1 MRALLQEALAR
12 SAWTRACAGLIGL
25 VAALAIAIPMVSPWT
40 IDGIDWQAINSAPGT
55 SHWFGTDSAGRDL
68 FTRCWA
74 GARVSLAIAFLATA
88 VSAAIGIPYGALAGY
103 LGGRVDQA
111 MMRVVD
117 ALYALPF
124 VLVVILLVVAFG
136 RNIYLLFIALGAV
149 SWLDLARIV
158 RGQTLAARA
167 EAYVQAARGFGV
179 SQPAVIRRHVLP
191 NVLGPAVVYATLTVP
206 GAILAESFISFLGLG
221 VQEPLASWGTLLADG
236 AREMRSWWQ
245 PVFPGAL
252 LALTLLAVNGLGD
265 GLRDA
270 LDRRH
275 APASARPGGRNAA
288 ERPRQPLPSEA
299 AVPRFVPVAR
309 QRALT
314 SPPETQQHGESP

>member
-1 MRALLQEALAR
+1 MTASLRTAFAASSR
-12 SAWTRACAGLIGL
+12 TRACAGFIAL
-25 VAALAIAIPMVSPWT
+25 VAALAIAIPMASPRAL
-40 IDGIDWQAINSAPGT
+40 DEIDWQAINSAPSA

-74 GARVSLAIAFLATA
+74 GGRVSLAIALLATA
-88 VSAAIGIPYGALAGY
+88 VSAAIGIPYGALAGF

-136 RNIYLLFIALGAV
+136 RNIYLLFIGLGAV

-158 RGQTLAARA
+158 RGQTLAARE
-167 EAYVQAARGFGV
+167 EAYVEAARGFGA
-179 SQPAVIRRHVLP
+179 SQAAVIWRHVLP
-191 NVLGPAVVYATLTVP
+191 NVRGPALVYATLTVP

-236 AREMRSWWQ
+236 AKEMRSWWQ
-245 PVFPGAL
+245 PVFPAAL

-270 LDRRH
+270 LERR
-275 APASARPGGRNAA
+275 PALTLRPQRQ
-288 ERPRQPLPSEA
+288 RSRPWPPRQPEPSEGA
-299 AVPRFVPVAR
+299 APPAATPRFVPATKPAAV
-309 QRALT
+309 T
-314 SPPETQQHGESP
+314 SLPEKR